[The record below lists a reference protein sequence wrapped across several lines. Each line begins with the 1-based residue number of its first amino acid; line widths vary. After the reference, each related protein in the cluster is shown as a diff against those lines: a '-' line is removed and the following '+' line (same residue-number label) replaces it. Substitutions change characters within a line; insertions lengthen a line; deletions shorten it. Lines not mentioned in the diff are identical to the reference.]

1 MKITTRTLLTVLA
14 LIAFLTQPVTAA
26 EFGGVRELTVY
37 PLVQYFTWE
46 EFSGGERL
54 LKESGPQYG
63 AGGSIKLHLLEGA
76 AGAMTLSD
84 RLELFGSE
92 VDYEGQLQDGTPY
105 NTTVGYVGFQ
115 DRLDLGWAIPIH
127 GATVEPFSG
136 LGYRWWL
143 RDLQGS
149 GGYTEKWYSLYALFG
164 MRSLYTLSND
174 VRFMVMGAAK
184 YPFENRNMVDY
195 PGSGNVDLVP
205 GNVWSALAEASVTY
219 RHLFAGVYY
228 ENFIFEQSP
237 VVAKFSTIDNRTIF
251 LRQPRSESE
260 IYGLR
265 VGWAFK

>member
-1 MKITTRTLLTVLA
+1 METTGRTLLTFLA
-14 LIAFLTQPVTAA
+14 LVVFLASTAMA
-26 EFGGVRELTVY
+26 VEYGGIRELSVY
-37 PLVQYFTWE
+37 PFVQYFTWE
-46 EFSGGERL
+46 EFSRGQRL

-63 AGGSIKLHLLEGA
+63 AGGAIKLHLLEGV

-92 VDYEGQLQDGTPY
+92 VDYEGQLQNGTPH

-115 DRLDLGWAIPIH
+115 NRLDLGWAIPIH
-127 GATVEPFSG
+127 GVTVEPFSG

-149 GGYTEKWYSLYALFG
+149 GGYPEYWSSLYALFG
-164 MRSLYTLSND
+164 MRSLYPLSKNA
-174 VRFMVMGAAK
+174 RFTVMGAAK

-195 PGSGNVDLVP
+195 PGTGNVDLVP
-205 GNVWSALAEASVTY
+205 GNAWSALAEASVTY
-219 RHLFAGVYY
+219 RHFFAGVYY

-237 VVAKFSTIDNRTIF
+237 AVAKFSTIENSTIL